1 MRKSGSL
8 RHRLV
13 LTTLLIC
20 LLPLVALGW
29 LAVQQSR
36 SVLERSAADTL
47 ASQTGL
53 KGAQIEA
60 YFAGVRNDV
69 VALAQSYMS
78 QQALQRFDA
87 AFDAYPQQRAA
98 GQATSATPSPG
109 NDEADLAAVDTA
121 SSAARDAVAGFVD
134 TVFGARY
141 RELAGRDGID
151 GAAFAAGLSPAAV
164 ALQDAFIAGNPQP
177 LGEKDALAA
186 LDDGSDYAAIHAQL
200 HPIYRAHLQRNAYYD
215 IFLVDTD
222 GNLVYSVFKEL
233 DYATNLVDGP
243 WRDTGLGRVARAGL
257 ALDDPAAVAVD
268 DYATYPPSYEAPAMF
283 LASPVF
289 EDGRRLGVLIVQ
301 IPLARISAIVGDAVG
316 LSEGQ
321 DVFVA
326 GADRLLRSDSR
337 LGKPTLT
344 VAHAFAHR
352 DEAAIALPAL
362 DAALGGEVVQ
372 GAGATLDGR
381 PALVS
386 ARPIS
391 VAPGLAWAIV
401 ATYDQAIAFASAR
414 RLSWLVAIATL
425 VVAVIAALASGLTAG
440 RIVRPIREAQQAAAR
455 IARLQLD
462 NVLVARGNDEVG
474 QLVEA
479 LSRMQG
485 ELKDRIERE
494 AAIAAENAA
503 IRQGLEV
510 SSSGFMIAAADG
522 RARYL
527 NTTLAR
533 MLAQMEDAIREKA
546 PDFAASG
553 LLGRRFDAFAALAPD
568 CAPDAEGRRNA
579 RVRLGTRAIELY
591 ASPVRGDDG
600 SVLGNV
606 VEWQD
611 RTAESEFRHSLRNV
625 AQRSAAGFLS
635 ARVEVN
641 SADERFVE
649 LASIFNFMIGNTEKA
664 IAEVE
669 RVMAALAAG
678 NLGVRSEARLLGR
691 FGELNDNANRTAEAL
706 AEVIGEIQ
714 AVVRSITGAASE
726 IAQGNGD
733 LSRRTEQAAASIEE
747 TAAALHQVNSM
758 VGSAAQN
765 AREAKILAG
774 RAAESAGEGGEVV
787 KQVVATMQSIRDS
800 SRRMSDITS
809 AIDGIA
815 FQTNIL
821 ALNAAVE
828 AARAG
833 EQGRGFAVVASEVRA
848 LAQRSAA
855 AAKEIAAL
863 IRESEQRVESGAQL
877 VQQAGERMDIIV
889 GSAQQVAE
897 IVADIAAGA
906 GEQAKG
912 IGEVNAAVEQ
922 LDQATQANAAL
933 VEQIAAG
940 AESLSQ
946 QAANLD
952 GIASRFVVADT
963 GNASA
968 VGGFGEMITAHQA
981 WKFRLQDLLAGRAT
995 EHLDAA
1001 HVSADDRCAMGKW
1014 IHGAGRKF
1022 AGDADYRQL
1031 RELHAGFHRCAGEV
1045 ISLHA
1050 AGRKGDAAELLDGD
1064 FRERS
1069 ESTIAAIRRMGQR
1082 IG

>member
-36 SVLERSAADTL
+36 SVLAVSAADTL

-69 VALAQSYMS
+69 VALAQSYMT

-87 AFDAYPQQRAA
+87 AFDAYPQQRL
-98 GQATSATPSPG
+98 G
-109 NDEADLAAVDTA
+109 AAVANADGALQAAPDPAALQAAEVASRTA
-121 SSAARDAVAGFVD
+121 IAAFVD
-134 TVFGARY
+134 DVFGARY
-141 RELAGRDGID
+141 RELAGRQGIAGD
-151 GAAFAAGLSPAAV
+151 AFAAALSASAA
-164 ALQDAFIAGNPQP
+164 ALQDAFIAGNPEP
-177 LGEKDALAA
+177 LGQKDALAG
-186 LDDGSDYAAIHAQL
+186 LDDGSDYAATHAQL

-215 IFLVDTD
+215 IFLVDVD

-243 WRDTGLGRVARAGL
+243 WRDSGLGRVARAGL
-257 ALDDPAAVAVD
+257 VLDGADAVAVD
-268 DYATYPPSYEAPAMF
+268 DYATYTPSYEAPAMF

-289 EDGRRLGVLIVQ
+289 ADGRRLGVVIVQ
-301 IPLARISAIVGDAVG
+301 IPLARISDIVGDATG
-316 LSEGQ
+316 LGDGQ

-337 LGKPTLT
+337 LGRPELT
-344 VAHAFAHR
+344 VAHAFANPGQ
-352 DEAAIALPAL
+352 AAVALPVL
-362 DAALGGEVVQ
+362 DSALGGEIVQ
-372 GAGATLDGR
+372 GTGLALDGR

-391 VAPGLAWAIV
+391 VAPGLSWAIV
-401 ATYDQAIAFASAR
+401 ATYDEAQAYASAR
-414 RLSWLVAIATL
+414 RLTWLVAL
-425 VVAVIAALASGLTAG
+425 AALAVAVLAAVASGVTAG
-440 RIVRPIREAQQAAAR
+440 RIVRPIREAQRAAAR
-455 IARLQLD
+455 IAHLQLD
-462 NVLVARGNDEVG
+462 NTLIPRGNDEVA

-479 LSRMQG
+479 LSRMQA
-485 ELKDRIERE
+485 ELKERIERE
-494 AAIAAENAA
+494 AAVAVENAA

-533 MLAQMEDAIREKA
+533 MLAQLEGAIREKS
-546 PDFAASG
+546 PGFAAAEV
-553 LLGRRFDAFAALAPD
+553 LGKRFDAFAALAPE
-568 CAPDAEGRRNA
+568 CVPDAQGRRSA
-579 RVRLGTRAIELY
+579 SVRLGARAIELH
-591 ASPVRGDDG
+591 ASPVRGDAG
-600 SVLGNV
+600 TLLGEVL
-606 VEWQD
+606 EWQD
-611 RTAESEFRHSLRNV
+611 RTAESEFRHGLRNV
-625 AQRSAAGFLS
+625 AQRTAAGFLS
-635 ARVEVN
+635 ARVEVS

-649 LASIFNFMIGNTEKA
+649 LATIFNFMISNTEEA

-678 NLGVRSEARLLGR
+678 NLGVRSAATLMGR
-691 FGELNDNANRTAEAL
+691 FGELKDNTNRTAEAL
-706 AEVIGEIQ
+706 ATVIGEIQ
-714 AVVRSITGAASE
+714 SVVHQISAAAAE

-747 TAAALHQVNSM
+747 TAAALHEVNGM

-765 AREAKILAG
+765 AREAKTLAG
-774 RAAESAGEGGEVV
+774 RAAQSASEGGEVV

-800 SRRMSDITS
+800 SQRMSDITS

-855 AAKEIAAL
+855 AAKEIAGL

-877 VQQAGERMDIIV
+877 VQQAGERMDTIV

-897 IVADIAAGA
+897 IIADIAAGA
-906 GEQAKG
+906 AEQAKG

-933 VEQIAAG
+933 VEEIAAG
-940 AESLSQ
+940 ADALSQ
-946 QAANLD
+946 QAAKLD
-952 GIASRFVVADT
+952 GIAARFVIA
-963 GNASA
+963 GAAS
-968 VGGFGEMITAHQA
+968 G
-981 WKFRLQDLLAGRAT
+981 
-995 EHLDAA
+995 
-1001 HVSADDRCAMGKW
+1001 
-1014 IHGAGRKF
+1014 
-1022 AGDADYRQL
+1022 
-1031 RELHAGFHRCAGEV
+1031 
-1045 ISLHA
+1045 
-1050 AGRKGDAAELLDGD
+1050 
-1064 FRERS
+1064 
-1069 ESTIAAIRRMGQR
+1069 
-1082 IG
+1082 